1 MSFLIKRLLLAGIFN
16 SCLFLFLFI
25 GIQNS
30 SNKSK
35 VDFLINET
43 IELPVSFIVGSSFIL
58 GSILGSFNV
67 FNMNN
72 EKNSSKRY
80 KIFRA
85 NDSWNSFCNKCR
97 CCNSKYISIWDF
109 ENRSLLQDLL
119 AIFKSKNI
127 SIVFLFKSS
136 WGKNSISGN
145 LLILL
150 SLTQFSYLQA
160 CKQLLKNLPQI

>member
-1 MSFLIKRLLLAGIFN
+1 MSFLIKRLLFAGIFN
-16 SCLFLFLFI
+16 SCLFLLLFI

-72 EKNSSKRY
+72 EKK
-80 KIFRA
+80 
-85 NDSWNSFCNKCR
+85 
-97 CCNSKYISIWDF
+97 
-109 ENRSLLQDLL
+109 
-119 AIFKSKNI
+119 
-127 SIVFLFKSS
+127 
-136 WGKNSISGN
+136 
-145 LLILL
+145 
-150 SLTQFSYLQA
+150 
-160 CKQLLKNLPQI
+160 